1 MLRILII
8 FTLIFSIYLTQS
20 FAQQQTRK
28 KIPPEKPKLII
39 GIIVDQMRY
48 DYISRYWDKFDT
60 KGFKRLIGEGAFC
73 KNANFDY
80 IFTQTAVGHATI
92 STGALPA
99 VHGIVSNT
107 WYNRLKEQ
115 RIYCVGD
122 DKAKTTGSESEDAGK
137 KSPKNLITTTTGDEL
152 KLASNGKSKVIAISL
167 KDRAAILSAGHAAD
181 AAYWF
186 DEQTGN
192 FVTSSYYLD
201 SLPKWVRKFN
211 KEKNPDLYLNRVW
224 STLRPIEEYTE
235 SIADNNP
242 FETGIKGQITFP
254 YNLAEIR
261 EEKKYDLLKTV
272 PFGNSLT
279 KDFTINAIVNE
290 ELGVDDFTDLLIV
303 SLSATDYIGHSY
315 GPTSVENEDTYL
327 RLDEEI
333 AHFLSF
339 IDNQIGKENC
349 LVYLTADHG
358 VAHSPKYLESQHIPA
373 GFFND
378 NYAITLLKTYLNA
391 IYGYGEWVS
400 EYIDQQ
406 IYLNRNLIE
415 DSKLSLDEFQKRTAQ
430 FFIQF
435 TGVANAMTA
444 TNLENSDYS
453 NGIFSKMKNN
463 YNQNRSGDILINLE
477 PNWMEDSFSATNHN
491 SPYAYDTHVPLIW
504 YGWKVNR
511 KTITRRVSMTEIA
524 PTIATFLNMPFPNGC
539 LSEPI
544 IEITE

>member
-1 MLRILII
+1 MFRLSLSILVILLVQTSI
-8 FTLIFSIYLTQS
+8 CFS
-20 FAQQQTRK
+20 QTRK
-28 KIPPEKPKLII
+28 KIPPEKPKLIV

-107 WYNRLKEQ
+107 WYNRLKAQ
-115 RIYCVGD
+115 KIYCVAD
-122 DKAKTTGSESEDAGK
+122 DKATIVGSKTEAVGK
-137 KSPKNLITTTTGDEL
+137 MSPRNLISTTTGDEL
-152 KLASNGKSKVIAISL
+152 KLASNGNSKVIAISL

-186 DEQTGN
+186 DDQTGN

-211 KEKNPDLYLNRVW
+211 KEKNADLYLDRDWN
-224 STLRPIEEYTE
+224 TIRPIEEYTE
-235 SIADNNP
+235 SLSDDNK
-242 FETGIKGQITFP
+242 FETGIKGKFTFP
-254 YNLAEIR
+254 YNLKEMR
-261 EEKKYDLLKTV
+261 EEKKYDLIKNV

-279 KDFTINAIVNE
+279 KDFTINAIINE
-290 ELGVDDFTDLLIV
+290 ELGADDYTDLLIM
-303 SLSATDYIGHSY
+303 SLSCTDYIGHNF
-315 GPTSVENEDTYL
+315 GPTSIEIEDTYL

-358 VAHSPKYLESQHIPA
+358 VAHSPKYLESQNIPS
-373 GFFND
+373 GYFNY

-400 EYIDQQ
+400 EYLTQQ

-477 PNWMEDSFSATNHN
+477 PSWIEDSYSATNHN

-511 KTITRRVSMTEIA
+511 KTITRRVSITEIA
-524 PTIATFLNMPFPNGC
+524 PTISTFLNIPFPNGC

-544 IEITE
+544 VEITE